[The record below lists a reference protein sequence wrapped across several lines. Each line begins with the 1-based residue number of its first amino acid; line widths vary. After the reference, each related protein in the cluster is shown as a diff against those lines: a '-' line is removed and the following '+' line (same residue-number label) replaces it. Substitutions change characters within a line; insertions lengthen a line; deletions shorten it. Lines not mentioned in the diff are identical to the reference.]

1 MAKATSYRL
10 SAKLNFM
17 ALLTAKTR
25 NLKEI
30 AEPMNGHEP
39 IKGVVY
45 GNGIPSVSINIGQS
59 DFLHLFR
66 EVKYSSLF
74 DLVIDDGEPV
84 KAIIQEVQVHPIKMN
99 PVHIDFRQIRM
110 DQPITVEVPLVF
122 IGESDAVKMGG
133 TLIKNL
139 DEVEIECLPGK
150 LPKELV
156 VDLSVLKTYEDRI
169 VVSSLDI
176 PEGVALHHE
185 ADELIAAVE
194 EPLSEEEQK
203 KLEEQDI
210 GDVTAV
216 KSEADEKKESEAAAE
231 GEAPAEEKK

>member
-1 MAKATSYRL
+1 
-10 SAKLNFM
+10 M
-17 ALLTAKTR
+17 ALLTAKKR
-25 NLKEI
+25 KPDEA
-30 AEPMNGHEP
+30 AELMNGHEP
-39 IKGVVY
+39 IKAVVY
-45 GNGIPSVSINIGQS
+45 GNQIPSVSLNVGPS

-74 DLVIDDGEPV
+74 DLVIDDAEPV
-84 KAIIQEVQVHPIKMN
+84 KALIQDVQVHPVTMQPI
-99 PVHIDFRQIRM
+99 HIDFRQIRM

-156 VDLSVLKTYEDRI
+156 VDLSALKTYEDRI
-169 VVSSLDI
+169 VVSSLQI

-203 KLEEQDI
+203 KLEEQNI
-210 GDVTAV
+210 GDVAAV
-216 KSEADEKKESEAAAE
+216 KSEADEKKESEAAAAE
-231 GEAPAEEKK
+231 GAAPVEEKK